1 MRSAHRGIGLVIAI
15 TACSLGIWSGNAA
28 ADEVAPK
35 DRALQLFRDSD
46 LAYQRGEFE
55 RAIELLRES
64 YDVYPEPLVLYNLA
78 RALEGAGDFEAAVAE
93 YERYLRSSQNLNDR
107 GGIERRVVTLKAY
120 IAAAGSGRLEGLP
133 TSTQIGPATGPPSG
147 GGARDRG
154 ARAWIPWAIAGAG
167 VAVVAAG
174 AVTASMSDSWHDEA
188 VREPIQAEAV
198 RLQDKAED
206 LASTGT
212 ILLIGGG
219 ALAVG
224 GTVWGVIE
232 LRRGKRAETPRP
244 GSARLRV
251 APAYVGVEWTLR

>member
-1 MRSAHRGIGLVIAI
+1 MRCAHRGIALVIAI
-15 TACSLGIWSGNAA
+15 TGIWSGSAA

-46 LAYQRGEFE
+46 VHYQRGEFE

-78 RALEGAGDFEAAVAE
+78 RALEGAGDFAAAVAE
-93 YERYLRSSQNLNDR
+93 YERYLRTSQNLNDR
-107 GGIERRVVTLKAY
+107 GGIERRVATLKAY
-120 IAAAGSGRLEGLP
+120 IDAAGSGRLEGLH
-133 TSTQIGPATGPPSG
+133 TSPEIGAGNG
-147 GGARDRG
+147 GGSVPTRALERDRG
-154 ARAWIPWAIAGAG
+154 VRGWIPWALAGAG

-198 RLQDKAED
+198 RLQDKAES

-212 ILLIGGG
+212 ILLVGGG
-219 ALAVG
+219 IVAAG
-224 GTVWGVIE
+224 GVVWGVIE
-232 LRRGKRAETPRP
+232 WRRGKRVETPRP
-244 GSARLRV
+244 GSARLQL

>member
-1 MRSAHRGIGLVIAI
+1 MRCAHRGIGLVIAI

-46 LAYQRGEFE
+46 VAYQRGEFE

-107 GGIERRVVTLKAY
+107 GGIERRVITLKRY
-120 IAAAGSGRLEGLP
+120 IAAAGSGRLEGP
-133 TSTQIGPATGPPSG
+133 TSPEIGATTSTRSG
-147 GGARDRG
+147 GFERDRG
-154 ARAWIPWAIAGAG
+154 ARTWIPWAIAGAG

-198 RLQDKAED
+198 RLQDKAES

-232 LRRGKRAETPRP
+232 WRRGKRVETPRP